1 MNYQTT
7 AFPLYS
13 PRYILLGVFYL
24 ALAFF
29 GLPAPFLYGLLMGLV
44 FPVLVS
50 MRLHTLSQRGQVTL
64 LSEISN
70 WKVYIQG
77 IPLEE
82 QRASLKNPCFHT
94 SERLQQFYWRGFIA
108 RLILQ
113 LMTLGLLIQQTREI
127 EWTIYAGIAAVA
139 AFILLLL
146 SIYHTLATIRD
157 MRAGAW
163 ALQRVEAA
171 NGYQAFFQQKM
182 RVRTALDVLF
192 SLH

>member
-7 AFPLYS
+7 AFPVYS
-13 PRYILLGVFYL
+13 PRYILLGVFCL

-29 GLPAPFLYGLLMGLV
+29 GLSAPFLYVLLMGIV

-50 MRLHTLSQRGQVTL
+50 MRLHTLSQHDQATL
-64 LSEISN
+64 LREISD
-70 WKVYIQG
+70 WKVYMQG
-77 IPLEE
+77 IPLQE
-82 QRASLKNPCFHT
+82 QRASLKNPCFHKP
-94 SERLQQFYWRGFIA
+94 ERLQQFYWRGFIA
-108 RLILQ
+108 RFILQ
-113 LMTLGLLIQQTREI
+113 LMTLALLIQQTREM
-127 EWTIYAGIAAVA
+127 EWTSYAGIAAVA

-146 SIYHTLATIRD
+146 PIYHTLTTMRD

-171 NGYQAFFQQKM
+171 DGYQAFFQQKM

>member
-13 PRYILLGVFYL
+13 PRYILLGVFCL
-24 ALAFF
+24 ALVFF
-29 GLPAPFLYGLLMGLV
+29 GLSAPFLYGLLMGIV

-50 MRLHTLSQRGQVTL
+50 MRLHTLSQHGQATL

-70 WKVYIQG
+70 WKVYMQG

-82 QRASLKNPCFHT
+82 QRASLKNPCFRT
-94 SERLQQFYWRGFIA
+94 PKRLQQFYWRGFIA

-113 LMTLGLLIQQTREI
+113 LMTLGLLIQQVGEI
-127 EWTIYAGIAAVA
+127 EWTNYARIAAVA

-146 SIYHTLATIRD
+146 PIYHTLTTMRD

-163 ALQRVEAA
+163 TLQRVEAA
-171 NGYQAFFQQKM
+171 DGYQAFFQQEM

>member
-13 PRYILLGVFYL
+13 PLYILLGVFCL

-29 GLPAPFLYGLLMGLV
+29 GLSAPFLYGLLMGLV

-50 MRLHTLSQRGQVTL
+50 MRLHTLSQHGQATL

-70 WKVYIQG
+70 WKVYMQG

-82 QRASLKNPCFHT
+82 QRASLKNPCFRT
-94 SERLQQFYWRGFIA
+94 PERLQQFYWRGFIA
-108 RLILQ
+108 RIILQ

-127 EWTIYAGIAAVA
+127 VWTSYAGIAAVA
-139 AFILLLL
+139 AFLLLL
-146 SIYHTLATIRD
+146 LPIYHTLTTMRD

-163 ALQRVEAA
+163 VLQRVEAA
-171 NGYQAFFQQKM
+171 DGYQAFFQQKM
-182 RVRTALDVLF
+182 RVRTALDVLL
-192 SLH
+192 SLR

>member
-13 PRYILLGVFYL
+13 PLYILLGVFCL

-29 GLPAPFLYGLLMGLV
+29 GFPAPFLYGLLMGIV

-50 MRLHTLSQRGQVTL
+50 MRLHTLSEKGQATL
-64 LSEISN
+64 LSEVSN
-70 WKVYIQG
+70 WKVYMQG

-82 QRASLKNPCFHT
+82 QRSSLKNPCFRT
-94 SERLQQFYWRGFIA
+94 PERLQQFFWRGFIA
-108 RLILQ
+108 RLLLQ
-113 LMTLGLLIQQTREI
+113 LMALALLIHQMQEI
-127 EWTIYAGIAAVA
+127 EWTSYVVIAAVA

-146 SIYHTLATIRD
+146 PVYHTLTTLRG

-163 ALQRVEAA
+163 TLQRVEAA
-171 NGYQAFFQQKM
+171 NGYQAFFQEKM
-182 RVRTALDVLF
+182 RVRTALDALL
-192 SLH
+192 SLR